1 MEELEGLKEVFKG
14 LEEQK
19 TQWETT
25 AEELRN
31 ARAALDPDVNP
42 DATDDDRQT
51 ADEAINSHEELKQ
64 DIIDAYGEA
73 MQARDDKE
81 NLINEAARMREDA
94 EYQAIKQEG
103 DEAFYDLEGLLLD
116 QQYQVEAFQDEAN
129 YWKHERFNALANDD
143 IDQFNEFEEYYQ
155 AALANVEKAQAKYET
170 TDAKYQIEK
179 AAKETRDRDEEARWI
194 Q

>member
-1 MEELEGLKEVFKG
+1 
-14 LEEQK
+14 
-19 TQWETT
+19 
-25 AEELRN
+25 
-31 ARAALDPDVNP
+31 
-42 DATDDDRQT
+42 
-51 ADEAINSHEELKQ
+51 
-64 DIIDAYGEA
+64 

-81 NLINEAARMREDA
+81 NLINEAARIREDA

-103 DEAFYDLEGLLLD
+103 DEAFYDLETLMLD

-129 YWKHERFNALANDD
+129 FWKHERFNALANDD

-155 AALANVEKAQAKYET
+155 AALANVEKAQAKFET
-170 TDAKYQIEK
+170 TEAKFEIEK